1 MCVCVCV
8 RHYLCQIESVY
19 DRVCSAFDVG
29 AGLSS
34 VVKLNGVGENRLNKI
49 EIYGTS
55 EALF

>member
-1 MCVCVCV
+1 MPACVC
-8 RHYLCQIESVY
+8 HYLCQIESVY
-19 DRVCSAFDVG
+19 DRVCSPFDVG